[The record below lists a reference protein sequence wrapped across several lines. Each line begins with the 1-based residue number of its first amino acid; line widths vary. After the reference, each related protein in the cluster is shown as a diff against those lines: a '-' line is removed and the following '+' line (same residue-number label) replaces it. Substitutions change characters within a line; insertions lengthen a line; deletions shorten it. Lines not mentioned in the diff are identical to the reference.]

1 MCDPVTLAVM
11 SAGVSMMGTL
21 ASGSAAYGQA
31 KMQADMAA
39 QNARLSEAA
48 AVDAIERGDK
58 AAARHYREL
67 SQLKGN
73 QIAAAAASGI
83 DTGFGSAVEIQI
95 DTAILG
101 NEDANII
108 RENAMREAKGLRI
121 DAWNYRAQRNAAKA
135 AASQAVVSTV
145 IGMASAGLGG
155 ATQISGMGKVG
166 GADLGK
172 APGTSGSGMG
182 KGGTGLW
189 GGY

>member
-1 MCDPVTLAVM
+1 MCEPVTLMAL

-58 AAARHYREL
+58 AAARHYQQL
-67 SQLKGN
+67 SALKGN

-145 IGMASAGLGG
+145 IGMASAGLGA
-155 ATQISGMGKVG
+155 ATQISGMGSAK
-166 GADLGK
+166 ALGK
-172 APGTSGSGMG
+172 PPGAGTSKGMNDF
-182 KGGTGLW
+182 LY